1 MGASV
6 GPYWPGIEEELTEE
20 QLESR
25 PGFFNSC
32 KGWGNWMAY
41 RLMEPRTLEAI
52 RNLKADAILSST
64 TNGEE
69 DEDVDWVTP
78 QELREAAQRLGE
90 AISAGLPDTKI
101 ILESYERSSRSYV
114 HADSWITSVEE
125 DFLSDL
131 ESIEVISRWAEEM
144 GAVKMTLEVNW

>member
-20 QLESR
+20 QLESQ
-25 PGFFNSC
+25 PGFFNDC
-32 KGWGNWMAY
+32 KGWGNWMAD

-64 TNGEE
+64 TNGVE

-78 QELREAAQRLGE
+78 QELRQAAQKLGE
-90 AISAGLPDTKI
+90 AIRASSEIIHLPSMPIAWMCPTTRTTRI
-101 ILESYERSSRSYV
+101 STISS
-114 HADSWITSVEE
+114 
-125 DFLSDL
+125 
-131 ESIEVISRWAEEM
+131 SIEAE
-144 GAVKMTLEVNW
+144 VV

>member
-20 QLESR
+20 QLESQ
-25 PGFFNSC
+25 PGFFNDC
-32 KGWGNWMAY
+32 KAWGNWMAD

-52 RNLKADAILSST
+52 RNLKADAILSFT
-64 TNGEE
+64 TNGVE

-78 QELREAAQRLGE
+78 QELRQAAQKLGE
-90 AISAGLPDTKI
+90 AIRAGLPETKI
-101 ILESYERSSRSYV
+101 ILESYERASRSYV
-114 HADSWITSVEE
+114 LASSIFTSVEE

-131 ESIEVISRWAEEM
+131 ESVEAITRWAEEM